1 MHTIASLSSK
11 LRSSHPWEQK
21 YLQRLEKVSF
31 LEESSE
37 RKKTHERTRISS
49 LKKKKKRPSSFTSK
63 KAGNTLTAQLQVFS
77 PEILNR
83 TYSNYLQ
90 PATTQTSRQHSPS
103 PRQGTKHPRKPATPF
118 QKPHPSAAGLSSHH
132 TYAVKS
138 LANRKQQPRSE
149 IG

>member
-49 LKKKKKRPSSFTSK
+49 LKKKKKDLQVSLPK
-63 KAGNTLTAQLQVFS
+63 KLETPWQHNCQVFS